1 MNELNHRPPP
11 LGWGKTVLIFGG
23 AGMLLYA
30 CTHVVIPWLSTMSG
44 LEAVVCWFLV
54 GGLGVFLPLVILGL
68 LFLRGEASAG
78 RISEL
83 RSRLWLRPMN
93 RGDWCWS
100 LAALVVIGALSFGI
114 QAVLQ
119 LLLPGGVSLHPPF
132 MTLEPLSAGRYWVLA
147 AWAPFWLLNILG
159 EEFLWRGVVLPRQES
174 ALGTKAWMANAA
186 GWLLFHAAFGW
197 QLMLVLLPIVLLL
210 PLVVQWRK
218 NLWVGVVIHAG
229 LNGPG
234 FLAVAFGLV

>member
-1 MNELNHRPPP
+1 MDELNHRPPP
-11 LGWGKTVLIFGG
+11 LGWGKTVLLFGG
-23 AGMLLYA
+23 AGVLLYA
-30 CTHVVIPWLSTMSG
+30 GTHLVIPWLSTASG

-68 LFLRGEASAG
+68 LFLWGEARAG
-78 RISEL
+78 RIPEM

-93 RGDWCWS
+93 KGDWWWT
-100 LAALVVIGALSFGI
+100 LAALVVIGALSSGI
-114 QAVLQ
+114 QTGLQ
-119 LLLPGGVSLHPPF
+119 VFVPGGADLHPPF
-132 MTLEPLSAGRYWVLA
+132 MTLEPLSAGRYWILA

-159 EEFLWRGVVLPRQES
+159 EEFLWRGVMLPRQES
-174 ALGTKAWMANAA
+174 AFGAKAWMANAA

-197 QLMLVLLPIVLLL
+197 QLMLVLLPIILLL